1 MISSAGSGVAVR
13 AALFLALQPPG
24 TCSTVRDI
32 AAGTGL
38 PEPYLAKIVR
48 QLAAAGLVRAF
59 RGPGGGIALVA
70 DPTAVTLW
78 TVARSVDPSL
88 ETEWCILGMQPCAHD
103 RTCPLHDRCAP
114 LRAAMRRLLQET
126 TLASLTDGLRRRRRG
141 AHVPWFRIAGSPRR
155 PVRASAPR
163 PGERP
168 LGRMAKTRAAGR

>member
-13 AALFLALQPPG
+13 AAIFLALQPPG

-59 RGPGGGIALVA
+59 RGPGGGVALVP
-70 DPTAVTLW
+70 DPATLTLW

-88 ETEWCILGMQPCAHD
+88 ETEWCIMGLQPCAHD

-114 LRAAMRRLLQET
+114 MRAAMRRLLQET
-126 TLASLTDGLRRRRRG
+126 TLASLTDGLRRRSRN
-141 AHVPWFRIAGSPRR
+141 APVPWFRVPGSARR
-155 PVRASAPR
+155 PAQASASRPRKRAS
-163 PGERP
+163 
-168 LGRMAKTRAAGR
+168 GRAKKTATLNR